1 MQFEFL
7 SSSSSET
14 EQLGLAIGSNLKGGE
29 VIELISDLGGG
40 KTTFTK
46 GLALGAGSED
56 LVASPS
62 FTISYLYSCK
72 NFNIHHFDFY
82 RLTDPGVVK
91 LSIAEAIEL
100 GQDVIVIEWG
110 DIVSDALPENK
121 ITIKLSSTAADSE
134 SRKIEISAPAG
145 FEYLIESLPFRGGIE
160 GGADTSEDLK

>member
-46 GLALGAGSED
+46 GLVLGAGSED

-82 RLTDPGVVK
+82 RLSDPGVVK

-100 GQDVIVIEWG
+100 GQDVIVVEWG
-110 DIVSDALPENK
+110 DIISDALPENK
-121 ITIKLSSTAADSE
+121 ITIKLSSTAADSK
-134 SRKIEISAPAG
+134 SRKIEISVPHS
-145 FEYLIESLPFRGGIE
+145 FEYLLK
-160 GGADTSEDLK
+160 DLK

>member
-1 MQFEFL
+1 MLFEFL
-7 SSSSSET
+7 SNSSSET
-14 EQLGLAIGSNLKGGE
+14 ERLGRAIGAKLKGGE

-56 LVASPS
+56 LVSSPS

-91 LSIAEAIEL
+91 LSVAEAIEL
-100 GQDVIVIEWG
+100 SQDVIVVEWG
-110 DIVSDALPENK
+110 NIISDVLPENK
-121 ITIKLSSTAADSE
+121 ITIKLSSIAADSE
-134 SRKIEISAPAG
+134 SRKIEISVPHS
-145 FEYLIESLPFRGGIE
+145 FEYLINSLPFRGVAE